1 MNDSN
6 IPAVFAEIFQAFG
19 LAPTET
25 NKDKEIWKERNS

>member
-1 MNDSN
+1 MNGDN

-19 LAPTET
+19 LAQTET